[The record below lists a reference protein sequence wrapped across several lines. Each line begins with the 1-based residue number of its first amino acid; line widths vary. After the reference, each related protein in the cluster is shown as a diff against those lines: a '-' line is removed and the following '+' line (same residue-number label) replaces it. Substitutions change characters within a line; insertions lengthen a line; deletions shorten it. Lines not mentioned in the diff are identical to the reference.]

1 MRLGTILAGIASLTL
16 ASAPAFAANPA
27 ASLSVAPASA
37 RASAAPGGSNLAAP
51 GSVIGLVLFA
61 AIVAG
66 GIWLAVDG
74 DDGPDSP

>member
-16 ASAPAFAANPA
+16 ASAPALAANPA